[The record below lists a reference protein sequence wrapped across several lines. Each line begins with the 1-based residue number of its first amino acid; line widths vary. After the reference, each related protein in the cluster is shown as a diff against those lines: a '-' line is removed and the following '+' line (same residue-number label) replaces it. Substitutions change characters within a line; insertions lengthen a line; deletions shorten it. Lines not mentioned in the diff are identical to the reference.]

1 MLNRYEL
8 GNIWKKKAY
17 EDLQAERSSNET
29 NDYYRKIN
37 QAAAFPAAI
46 PFQSA
51 LNVVNDEGQWSDFTT
66 EALALQEKMQRVMNK
81 ARALEVMNFLQGG
94 GEEINRANIYLL
106 NDSWK
111 GAELAL
117 RSRFKTHTTPES
129 VYLFLVKYL
138 EDTYGTNYVKTADQI
153 WKNGEGRIPAVGIA
167 VPDANPAEI
176 PIQAATLAMDDGDD
190 EGYATTQEEQP
201 AIPPARLEAEKAA
214 QKRRERVQKKR
225 DLGGPFT
232 KGWIVP
238 GYATT
243 QEEQPAIPPARLE
256 AEKAAQKRR
265 ERVQKKRDLGGPFT
279 KGWIGPSTKPLDEVT
294 NMVYDGGYNAA
305 LDEAINGYDAGY
317 NAALEEMDVEQ
328 DQQKRTAEKRKA
340 EASLSEDDIPTS
352 EDVDIPTS
360 EAAVILATAKALV
373 QKARLARKR
382 VRELVVQKG
391 ILRKEYKSTKKV
403 EEKIE
408 EEIGLLNDINNLIKE
423 NETLLLKPPKNVKK
437 NEKRQNAK
445 DAAKFVVEDPDR
457 KNRARGKIFDLL
469 RKAPMRKIFDHREAA
484 AKEAEELRKAQQD
497 NEEEKRLLI
506 EALSNPNNEDRVL
519 NIAYSDALRRAGSPL
534 ESQQIRDLYKHTM
547 NLKGEE
553 RRQKNRALSDKLNSF
568 YDHKPKVVESKSKL
582 QFPVTQRPTAY
593 MEQLRD
599 DNFVLSHA
607 KAYKQWE
614 KKKPENA
621 ALEELYQDR
630 DKRLK
635 LLDTGAQA
643 AQEEY
648 SRATQKAIDSLN
660 AASNAKSNEEMKR
673 HQDNAAR
680 NQKIANKAQTKM
692 AELQEEMT
700 ILEDE
705 QIASDDIALLEDE
718 IGPFTKGW
726 IGPSTKR
733 VRASTPIP
741 PVSTPI
747 LPVASTPIL
756 PDDIAPFSIGP
767 FTKKVRASTPI
778 PPVGRASTPILPVG
792 RASTPKKRIYADQ
805 RMVQDGVDKILSN
818 KRKKI
823 KNPDGSF
830 AKDVG
835 KSSGLKARSG
845 GVKGID
851 LKLAILA
858 GEIKAGNDNPLIKRA
873 YHKLL
878 ILQRMQQR

>member
-190 EGYATTQEEQP
+190 E
-201 AIPPARLEAEKAA
+201 
-214 QKRRERVQKKR
+214 
-225 DLGGPFT
+225 
-232 KGWIVP
+232 

>member
-1 MLNRYEL
+1 
-8 GNIWKKKAY
+8 
-17 EDLQAERSSNET
+17 
-29 NDYYRKIN
+29 
-37 QAAAFPAAI
+37 
-46 PFQSA
+46 
-51 LNVVNDEGQWSDFTT
+51 
-66 EALALQEKMQRVMNK
+66 
-81 ARALEVMNFLQGG
+81 
-94 GEEINRANIYLL
+94 
-106 NDSWK
+106 
-111 GAELAL
+111 
-117 RSRFKTHTTPES
+117 
-129 VYLFLVKYL
+129 
-138 EDTYGTNYVKTADQI
+138 
-153 WKNGEGRIPAVGIA
+153 
-167 VPDANPAEI
+167 
-176 PIQAATLAMDDGDD
+176 
-190 EGYATTQEEQP
+190 
-201 AIPPARLEAEKAA
+201 
-214 QKRRERVQKKR
+214 
-225 DLGGPFT
+225 
-232 KGWIVP
+232 
-238 GYATT
+238 
-243 QEEQPAIPPARLE
+243 
-256 AEKAAQKRR
+256 
-265 ERVQKKRDLGGPFT
+265 
-279 KGWIGPSTKPLDEVT
+279 
-294 NMVYDGGYNAA
+294 
-305 LDEAINGYDAGY
+305 
-317 NAALEEMDVEQ
+317 
-328 DQQKRTAEKRKA
+328 
-340 EASLSEDDIPTS
+340 
-352 EDVDIPTS
+352 
-360 EAAVILATAKALV
+360 
-373 QKARLARKR
+373 
-382 VRELVVQKG
+382 
-391 ILRKEYKSTKKV
+391 
-403 EEKIE
+403 
-408 EEIGLLNDINNLIKE
+408 
-423 NETLLLKPPKNVKK
+423 
-437 NEKRQNAK
+437 
-445 DAAKFVVEDPDR
+445 
-457 KNRARGKIFDLL
+457 
-469 RKAPMRKIFDHREAA
+469 
-484 AKEAEELRKAQQD
+484 
-497 NEEEKRLLI
+497 
-506 EALSNPNNEDRVL
+506 
-519 NIAYSDALRRAGSPL
+519 
-534 ESQQIRDLYKHTM
+534 M

-792 RASTPKKRIYADQ
+792 RASTPILPVGRASTPKKRIYADQ